1 MKTILIS
8 LISDHTIPNILA
20 IHHFKPD
27 DLLFISTTT
36 MEKKNKTA
44 DILNAL
50 DRLGLHYKIDPI
62 IVQEDSILDS
72 HEKIGKWIEGKEDA
86 EFLVN
91 LTGGTKIMSI
101 AAYEFFKDYSNKM
114 IYIPIPK
121 NEFIIPFPKKRPGA
135 PVKLDLKLSVIEY
148 LTAYGLTVLNESHL
162 NSYRKDAIKRKE
174 LSKWITNNYDKLK
187 NLLMWLCNILRTHRN
202 KKQFILK
209 GGFDDASKEEKQ
221 LLSRLNFAYYK
232 GTVSKK
238 IDKSEINYLTGGWLE
253 EFCFVNVSELLGQGI
268 DDAVISL
275 QLKNRQGGNNEF
287 DIMFTKDNAL
297 YSIECKSLDQNED
310 KKADALY
317 KVGALQKEFG
327 LRVESFFVTTSP
339 HILKDGKIKQSIQ
352 ARAEQFKT
360 TIIPPSKVSQ
370 FGEILKRNLRNKT
383 QDDKIFYQD

>member
-8 LISDHTIPNILA
+8 IVSDHTIPNILA

-27 DLLFISTTT
+27 DLLFISTIV
-36 MEKKNKTA
+36 MEKKNKVLSTLKA
-44 DILNAL
+44 LN
-50 DRLGLHYKIDPI
+50 RLSLEYKSDPV
-62 IVQEDSILDS
+62 IVREDSILDCD
-72 HEKIGKWIEGKEDA
+72 EKISNWIEGKKDTD
-86 EFLVN
+86 FIVN

-101 AAYEFFKDYSNKM
+101 AVYEFFKDYSSKM
-114 IYIPIPK
+114 IYIPISK
-121 NEFIIPFPKKRPGA
+121 NEFILPFPKKKPGES
-135 PVKLDLKLSVIEY
+135 VKLNLRLSVIEY
-148 LTAYGLTVLNESHL
+148 LTAYDLTVVNESYL
-162 NSYRKDAIKRKE
+162 NHYREKAIKRKE

-209 GGFDDASKEEKQ
+209 GSFDDASREEKQ
-221 LLSRLNFAYYK
+221 LLSRLNFAYDK
-232 GTVSKK
+232 KTVSKK

-275 QLKNRQGGNNEF
+275 QLRNRQGGNNEF

-339 HILKDGKIKQSIQ
+339 HILKDGKIKESIR

-360 TIIPPSKVSQ
+360 TIIPPSEVSQ
-370 FGEILKRNLRNKT
+370 FGEILKRNLKVQIKT
-383 QDDKIFYQD
+383 GKQDSG